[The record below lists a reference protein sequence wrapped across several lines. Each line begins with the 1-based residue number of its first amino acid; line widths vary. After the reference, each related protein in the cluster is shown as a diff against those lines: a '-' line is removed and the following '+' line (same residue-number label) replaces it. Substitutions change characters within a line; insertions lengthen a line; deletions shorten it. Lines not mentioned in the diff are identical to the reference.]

1 MLSVGLWSSEAIWEG
16 NSQDLVSKA
25 SAPSKDSSVKGQHF
39 HLSLRRLSECLT
51 GRKSDPRGTLLCAPP
66 FSTETYTYQPRAGAS
81 GWD

>member
-25 SAPSKDSSVKGQHF
+25 SAPSKDGSVKGQHF
-39 HLSLRRLSECLT
+39 HLSLRKLSECLT
-51 GRKSDPRGTLLCAPP
+51 GEKSDPL
-66 FSTETYTYQPRAGAS
+66 STEAYTHQPRAGAS